1 MNSFTNNFSNN
12 LKFLRNYY
20 NLNQLQLGN
29 KLGKDY
35 STIGK
40 WENGTR
46 SPTMQDTLDICSYFN
61 IDLNDIILKDLRE
74 EVAKGMVLG
83 KKITRSRYINYLP
96 NNLSFLRKQ
105 KNITQLALA
114 NIFGYSDSTITN
126 WEADR
131 RTPDLFDL
139 QELAN
144 IFNVSMDD
152 LIRTDLESE
161 FYNIKKYTKKEVKE
175 KVAQI
180 VSNSELE
187 DNKKQMIINV
197 TDVACEEFEG
207 R

>member
-197 TDVACEEFEG
+197 VEVSCEE
-207 R
+207 

>member
-61 IDLNDIILKDLRE
+61 IDLNDIILKNLRE

-175 KVAQI
+175 KVTQI

-197 TDVACEEFEG
+197 VEVSCDE
-207 R
+207 

>member
-175 KVAQI
+175 KVTHI

-197 TDVACEEFEG
+197 VEVSCDE
-207 R
+207 